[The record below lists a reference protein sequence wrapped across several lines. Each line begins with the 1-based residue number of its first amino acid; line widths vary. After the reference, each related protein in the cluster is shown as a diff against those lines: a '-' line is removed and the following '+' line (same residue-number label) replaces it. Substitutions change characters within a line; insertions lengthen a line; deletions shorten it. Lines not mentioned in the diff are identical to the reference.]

1 MAETR
6 TCPKCGAEIL
16 SDAPGGICP
25 RCLLQAGLAG
35 QATGDQQTGASSPP
49 TPGERSAATVPPQS
63 RFATPYLETLA
74 RQFPQLEILEHLG
87 RGGMGVVYKAR
98 QRHLNRLV
106 AVKILPPSV
115 GDDPAFAER
124 FTREAQALAQLNHP
138 NIVQVYDFGRT
149 DEFFY
154 FVMEYVDGVNL
165 RALIRDG
172 KLSPEQA
179 LRIVPQICDALQ
191 FAHDEGI
198 VHRDIKPENILVD
211 KKGRVKIA
219 DFGLAKLLGR
229 AADDL
234 SLTGTGQ
241 LMGTLGYMAPEQLQE
256 AHTVDHRADIYSL
269 GVVFYEM
276 LTGKLPIGRFDPPS
290 KKVHIDVRLD
300 EIVLRSLES
309 EPDRRYQHASELKEQ
324 VDMITNP
331 GSHNAGATPN
341 PQPVHAEARG
351 FERTSNDWANNLLGV
366 DPKLGR
372 QLVHIAAGVLG
383 TAAVLLFIST
393 GFNLLPH
400 DYAVFGG
407 IACSIL
413 AGLVESLGATLFPS
427 DPAAVIA
434 ENAKLQAALAMSVGP
449 ARDQTL
455 MKVAQEAAK
464 EGESPVAHSALQ
476 SIQDVK
482 IRDEA
487 AAACAFEIADHEGT
501 EAALPVARF
510 IQDEARRNEVLQKLV
525 EM

>member
-1 MAETR
+1 M
-6 TCPKCGAEIL
+6 
-16 SDAPGGICP
+16 
-25 RCLLQAGLAG
+25 QAGLAG
-35 QATGDQQTGASSPP
+35 QATGSQQTGASNPFSPN
-49 TPGERSAATVPPQS
+49 ERAAATVPPQP

-74 RQFPQLEILEHLG
+74 RQFPQLKILEHLG
-87 RGGMGVVYKAR
+87 QGGMGVVYKAR

-115 GDDPAFAER
+115 GSDPAFAER

-149 DEFFY
+149 EEFFY
-154 FVMEYVDGVNL
+154 FIMEYVDGVNL
-165 RALIRDG
+165 RVLIREG
-172 KLSPEQA
+172 QLAPEQA
-179 LRIVPQICDALQ
+179 LDIVPQICDALQ

-229 AADDL
+229 APEDL

-256 AHTVDHRADIYSL
+256 AHAVDHRADIYSL

-290 KKVHIDVRLD
+290 KKVHVDVRLD
-300 EIVLRSLES
+300 EVVLRSLES
-309 EPDRRYQHASELKEQ
+309 EPGRRYQHASEIKEQ
-324 VDMITNP
+324 VDMITHSAQQP
-331 GSHNAGATPN
+331 GGTAPHR
-341 PQPVHAEARG
+341 QPREPGGPG
-351 FERTSNDWANNLLGV
+351 FDQGSNNWSGDLLGI
-366 DPKLGR
+366 DPRVGR
-372 QLVHIAAGVLG
+372 QLVHVIAAVLG
-383 TAAVLLFIST
+383 TAAGLLFISS
-393 GFNLLPH
+393 GFNLFRWE
-400 DYAVFGG
+400 YAIFGG
-407 IACSIL
+407 IACSML
-413 AGLVESLGATLFPS
+413 AGLVESVGQKLFPS
-427 DPAAVIA
+427 DPASVIA
-434 ENAKLQAALAMSVGP
+434 DNTKLQVALAMSVGP

-455 MKVAQEAAK
+455 MKVAREAVD
-464 EGESPVAHSALQ
+464 EGESQVAHLALQ

-487 AAACAFEIADHEGT
+487 AAACAYEIANNEGT
-501 EAALPVARF
+501 EGALPVARM
-510 IQDEARRNEVLQKLV
+510 IQDDALRNQVLQKLV